1 MRTGF
6 FVPPAAARYA
16 LRHVR
21 VPAALVSGVVAPQTA
36 DGHLELDI
44 AIADGRVAGLAPA
57 GSMDAGSGPDLRQAS
72 VWPTFADLHTHLDK
86 GHIWPRSPN
95 PDGSFA
101 GAFAAVGNDR
111 KKNWLAADIEPRFE
125 FALRCAYAHGVSAIR
140 THLDSFSPQAEISW
154 PVFAK
159 LRDRWAGRI
168 TLQASSIVAMDP
180 IATDDGPRLADLVA
194 KTGGQLGVVTRL
206 TGQDH
211 VGVPANFDDYM
222 QRVFELAEERGLDLD
237 LHVDETGDPTA
248 RTLIRIARMAAKRG
262 FKRPILVGHCC
273 SLSVQPDEAVEETL
287 KLCAEARID
296 MVSLPMC
303 NMYLQGRTPARTPRW
318 RGVTVLHEARAAGL
332 RVAVAGDNVR
342 DPFYAYGDHDMLE
355 TFVQSVRIAQLDH
368 PLGDWVKAVTTT
380 PADIMK
386 LPETGRIAA
395 GLPADLVVLQAR
407 SFSELLSRQQHDRVV
422 IRNGRAI
429 DTSLP
434 DYRELDAI
442 VGA

>member
-6 FVPPAAARYA
+6 FAPPTGERYA

-21 VPAALVSGVVAPQTA
+21 VPAALVAGVKAPATA
-36 DGHLELDI
+36 DGHLALDI
-44 AIADGRVAGLAPA
+44 AIEGGRIAAIEPA
-57 GSMDAGSGPDLRQAS
+57 GTIDAARGPDLRQAS

-86 GHIWPRSPN
+86 GHIWPRAPN
-95 PDGSFA
+95 PDGTFF
-101 GAFAAVGNDR
+101 GALTNVAADR
-111 KKNWLAADIEPRFE
+111 KRHWNAADIEARFE

-140 THLDSFSPQAEISW
+140 THLDSFAPQAQISW
-154 PVFAK
+154 PLFAK
-159 LRDRWAGRI
+159 IRDRWAGRI
-168 TLQASSIVAMDP
+168 ALQASSILAMDA
-180 IATDDGPRLADLVA
+180 IAGDEGVALADLVA
-194 KTGGQLGVVTRL
+194 KVGGQLGVVTRL

-211 VGVPANFDDYM
+211 DGVPDSFDAYLEI
-222 QRVFELAEERGLDLD
+222 VFKLAEERSLDLD
-237 LHVDETGDPTA
+237 LHVDETGDASA
-248 RTLIRIARMAAKRG
+248 RTLIRIARMALKRG
-262 FKRPILVGHCC
+262 FKGNILAGHCC
-273 SLSVQPDEAVEETL
+273 SLAVQPDEAIAETL

-303 NMYLQGRTPARTPRW
+303 NMYLQGREPARTPRW

-332 RVAVAGDNVR
+332 RVAVGGDNVR
-342 DPFYAYGDHDMLE
+342 DPFYAYGDHDMAE

-386 LPETGRIAA
+386 LPAMGRIVA
-395 GLPADLVVLQAR
+395 GAPADLVVFAAR
-407 SFSELLSRQQHDRVV
+407 SFSELLSRHQSDRTV
-422 IRNGRAI
+422 IRDGKAI
-429 DTSLP
+429 DTTLP